1 MTVNEKMNRL
11 TLAIVL
17 LLTFA
22 ALTMAES
29 NDPFLGTFQ
38 VTGTSPGAEGQYEG
52 TLTITKQGS
61 VYNLSWTIG
70 QAEGYGGIGLK
81 VGDQLSAAYWT
92 SDHSSVGVVVYKTGS
107 DGSLSGIWTPQ
118 GETRIG
124 TEKAIG
130 KKS

>member
-1 MTVNEKMNRL
+1 MKWL
-11 TLAIVL
+11 TLAIAL

-22 ALTMAES
+22 ALTIAES
-29 NDPFLGTFQ
+29 KDPFLGTFQ

-52 TLTITKQGS
+52 TLTIIKKGG
-61 VYNLSWTIG
+61 VYELTWTIG

-92 SDHSSVGVVVYKTGS
+92 SDNSSVGVVVYKTSS
-107 DGSLSGIWTPQ
+107 DGSLSGVWTPQ

-124 TEKAIG
+124 TEKAIMQ
-130 KKS
+130 KS

>member
-1 MTVNEKMNRL
+1 MKWL
-11 TLAIVL
+11 TLAIAL

-22 ALTMAES
+22 ALTIAES
-29 NDPFLGTFQ
+29 KDPFLGTFQ

-52 TLTITKQGS
+52 TLTIIKKGG
-61 VYNLSWTIG
+61 VYELTWTIG

-92 SDHSSVGVVVYKTGS
+92 SDHSSVGVVVYKTSS
-107 DGSLSGIWTPQ
+107 DGSLSGVWTPQ

-124 TEKAIG
+124 TEKAI
-130 KKS
+130 KQKS

>member
-1 MTVNEKMNRL
+1 MTVNEKMKRL
-11 TLAIVL
+11 TLAISL

-29 NDPFLGTFQ
+29 KDPFLGTFQ

-107 DGSLSGIWTPQ
+107 DGSLSGVWTPQ
-118 GETRIG
+118 GDTRIG
-124 TEKAIG
+124 TEKAIRQ
-130 KKS
+130 KS

>member
-1 MTVNEKMNRL
+1 MKRL
-11 TLAIVL
+11 TMAIAL

-29 NDPFLGTFQ
+29 KDPFLGTFQ
-38 VTGTSPGAEGQYEG
+38 VTGTSPGAEGQYQG

-70 QAEGYGGIGLK
+70 QAESYGGIGLK

-92 SDHSSVGVVVYKTGS
+92 NDHSSVGVVVYKASS
-107 DGSLSGIWTPQ
+107 DGSLSGVWTPQ
-118 GETRIG
+118 GETHTG
-124 TEKAIG
+124 TEKATRP
-130 KKS
+130 KS

>member
-1 MTVNEKMNRL
+1 MKRL
-11 TLAIVL
+11 TLAIAL

-22 ALTMAES
+22 ALTIAES
-29 NDPFLGTFQ
+29 KDPFLGTFQ

-52 TLTITKQGS
+52 TLTITKQGG
-61 VYNLSWTIG
+61 VYELTWTIG

-92 SDHSSVGVVVYKTGS
+92 SDHSSVGVVVYKTSS
-107 DGSLSGIWTPQ
+107 DGSLSGVWTPQ

-124 TEKAIG
+124 TEKAI
-130 KKS
+130 KQKS

>member
-1 MTVNEKMNRL
+1 MTVNEKMKRL
-11 TLAIVL
+11 TLAIAL

-29 NDPFLGTFQ
+29 KDPFLGTFQ

-52 TLTITKQGS
+52 TLTITKQAS
-61 VYNLSWTIG
+61 VYNFSWTIG

-92 SDHSSVGVVVYKTGS
+92 SDHSSVGVVVCKTGS
-107 DGSLSGIWTPQ
+107 DGSLSGVWTPQ

-124 TEKAIG
+124 TEKAIRQ
-130 KKS
+130 KS

>member
-1 MTVNEKMNRL
+1 MTVNEKMKRL

-29 NDPFLGTFQ
+29 NDLFLGTFQ

-107 DGSLSGIWTPQ
+107 DGSLSGVWTPQ

-124 TEKAIG
+124 TEKAIR